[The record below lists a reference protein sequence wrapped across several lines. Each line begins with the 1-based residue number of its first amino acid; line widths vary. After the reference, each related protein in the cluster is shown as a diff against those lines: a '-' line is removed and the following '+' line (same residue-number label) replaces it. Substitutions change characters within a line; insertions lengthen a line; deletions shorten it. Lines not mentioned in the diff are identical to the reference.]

1 MLGPAIAFYL
11 VVGCTIF
18 AIGAAG
24 VMLRRNPLIMLLS
37 LELMLNGANLVLIA
51 FARRHGSLDGQVFA
65 LAVMAV
71 AAAEVVVGLG
81 LVVSMA
87 RRKIEIDVDLLS
99 RLRK

>member
-1 MLGPAIAFYL
+1 MLGPGIAWYL
-11 VVGCTIF
+11 IVACGVF

-24 VMLRRNPLIMLLS
+24 VMLRRNPLIMLLA
-37 LELMLNGANLVLIA
+37 LELMLNGANLALIA
-51 FARRHGSLDGQVFA
+51 FARGHASLDGQIFA

-81 LVVSMA
+81 LVVAMT

>member
-1 MLGPAIAFYL
+1 MLGPGVAWYVAAGSA
-11 VVGCTIF
+11 VF

-51 FARRHGSLDGQVFA
+51 FARQSGSQAGQVFA
-65 LAVMAV
+65 LSVMAV

-81 LVVSMA
+81 LVVAMA
-87 RRKIEIDVDLLS
+87 RKKIEIDIDLLS
-99 RLRK
+99 RMRG